1 MIPARSFLIPTS
13 KDFGQMVR
21 GFRKRRGWTQ
31 AQLAQATGLLPKTI
45 SALESGTGNVLL
57 GNAMRCL
64 AAMEVDLYAAPRE
77 QRASKM
83 RLKFD
88 TSLLAPPVGSF
99 APADKLEVKV
109 SAWAP
114 VKASSK
120 SGSNV
125 GSSAPTRVTPH
136 VPSDSP
142 AKPAKRAKSGGAVK
156 AQPKSPE
163 RAARILSDLAK
174 AAKREK
180 W

>member
-1 MIPARSFLIPTS
+1 MIPAQSFLIPTS

-64 AAMEVDLYAAPRE
+64 AAMEVDLYAAPRD

-83 RLKFD
+83 RVKLD
-88 TSLLAPPVGSF
+88 TSLLAPPLGSF
-99 APADKLEVKV
+99 A
-109 SAWAP
+109 
-114 VKASSK
+114 
-120 SGSNV
+120 
-125 GSSAPTRVTPH
+125 
-136 VPSDSP
+136 
-142 AKPAKRAKSGGAVK
+142 SGGAAD

-163 RAARILSDLAK
+163 RAARILSDLAN